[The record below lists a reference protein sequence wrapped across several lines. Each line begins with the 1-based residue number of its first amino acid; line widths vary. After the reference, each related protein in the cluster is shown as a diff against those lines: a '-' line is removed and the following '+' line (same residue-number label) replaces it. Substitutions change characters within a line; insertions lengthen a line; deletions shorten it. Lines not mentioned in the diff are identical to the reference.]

1 MSIPSRYIDDLL
13 QQLESMRIS
22 NLVSQNDARRILR
35 ETKEMAR
42 NYPKFDNRLTEKV
55 CQLSYIL
62 ISCGCSILENSE
74 QEVDKQRGLDVLEK
88 AGKCLGDAYHM
99 LKIHPL
105 MFSTNY

>member
-42 NYPKFDNRLTEKV
+42 NYPKFDN
-55 CQLSYIL
+55 
-62 ISCGCSILENSE
+62 
-74 QEVDKQRGLDVLEK
+74 
-88 AGKCLGDAYHM
+88 
-99 LKIHPL
+99 
-105 MFSTNY
+105 

>member
-42 NYPKFDNRLTEKV
+42 N
-55 CQLSYIL
+55 
-62 ISCGCSILENSE
+62 
-74 QEVDKQRGLDVLEK
+74 
-88 AGKCLGDAYHM
+88 
-99 LKIHPL
+99 
-105 MFSTNY
+105 